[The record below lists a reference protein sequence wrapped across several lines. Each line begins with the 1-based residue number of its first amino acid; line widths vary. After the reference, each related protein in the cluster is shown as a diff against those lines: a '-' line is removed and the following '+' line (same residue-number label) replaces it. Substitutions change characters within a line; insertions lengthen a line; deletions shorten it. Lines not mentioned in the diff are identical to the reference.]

1 MLNIQAFGTI
11 GRDAEVRYTG
21 SGKAVCSLSIA
32 CNYGR
37 KDETGKKPTQ
47 WIEASLWDKQ
57 AEALAQYLTKGTQVS
72 VLLEDGHIEEYQGKN
87 GTGTKLVGRVVSIE
101 LARGGER
108 RETASPAPAQ
118 RQAPA
123 PRPPQRQA
131 APAGGFNDFD
141 DGGDIPFVTASMAY
155 DMTTS
160 KARKMARYDF

>member
-11 GRDAEVRYTG
+11 GRDAEVRYTS

-32 CNYGR
+32 ANYGR
-37 KDETGKKPTQ
+37 KDESGKKPTQ

-72 VLLEDGHIEEYQGKN
+72 VLLEDGHIEEYQSKN

-101 LARGGER
+101 MARGGER
-108 RETASPAPAQ
+108 REAASPAPAP

-123 PRPPQRQA
+123 PRPQQRAA
-131 APAGGFNDFD
+131 APAPAGFD
-141 DGGDIPFVTASMAY
+141 DLDDGSDVPF
-155 DMTTS
+155 
-160 KARKMARYDF
+160 